1 MHEHPRP
8 RAARGRTGGQLL
20 RYRRRR
26 QGRGCRECTRGDPHE
41 PQGQGCPDQRVRWHN
56 AWRRGRQRYRDGAR
70 QPENE
75 ASPRRADERDEGGGG
90 SRDPEAKRYRARRQ
104 RLGRGQE
111 DRRAHLLP
119 ACGEV
124 RPAGPGRGWM
134 SILLD
139 SSTKV
144 IVQGITGRE
153 GSFHTEQMQSLGTR
167 VVGGTSPGKGGTTQL
182 GVPVFNTVAD
192 AVEATGANASG
203 IFVPAPFAADAIM
216 EAAAAGIKLIV
227 CITEGIPIQDMI
239 RVKDFLRGYP
249 EARLIGANCP
259 GLITPGQ
266 AKIGIIP
273 QRITRPGAV
282 GMVSRSGTL
291 TYEVG
296 SALSAAGMGQSTIVG
311 IGGDPV
317 LGMSFS
323 DVVQLFEKDPATT
336 HLVLIGEIG
345 GSAEERAAELLG
357 RGTRLKAVAFIPGRP
372 APAGKRM
379 GPPGAILSGHRG
391 TARSKEEAFR
401 KAGVDVAET
410 TDEIVGLLR

>member
-1 MHEHPRP
+1 
-8 RAARGRTGGQLL
+8 
-20 RYRRRR
+20 
-26 QGRGCRECTRGDPHE
+26 
-41 PQGQGCPDQRVRWHN
+41 
-56 AWRRGRQRYRDGAR
+56 
-70 QPENE
+70 
-75 ASPRRADERDEGGGG
+75 
-90 SRDPEAKRYRARRQ
+90 
-104 RLGRGQE
+104 
-111 DRRAHLLP
+111 
-119 ACGEV
+119 
-124 RPAGPGRGWM
+124 M
-134 SILLD
+134 SILVD
-139 SSTKV
+139 SSTRV

-153 GSFHTEQMQSLGTR
+153 GSFHTEQMQALGTK
-167 VVGGTSPGKGGTTQL
+167 VVGGTSPGKGGTTHL

-192 AVEATGANASG
+192 AVRATGANASG
-203 IFVPAPFAADAIM
+203 IFVPAPFAPDAIM
-216 EAAAAGIKLIV
+216 EAAAAGITLIV

-249 EARLIGANCP
+249 DARLLGANCP

-273 QRITRPGAV
+273 QRITAPGSV

-317 LGMSFS
+317 LGMTFS
-323 DVVQLFEKDPATT
+323 DVVALFEKDPATT

-345 GSAEERAAELLG
+345 GSDEEHAAELLA
-357 RGTRLKAVAFIPGRP
+357 RGTRLKTVAFISGRT
-372 APAGKRM
+372 APEGKRM
-379 GPPGAILSGHRG
+379 GHAGAIISGNRG

-401 KAGVDVAET
+401 KAGVAVAET

>member
-1 MHEHPRP
+1 
-8 RAARGRTGGQLL
+8 
-20 RYRRRR
+20 
-26 QGRGCRECTRGDPHE
+26 
-41 PQGQGCPDQRVRWHN
+41 
-56 AWRRGRQRYRDGAR
+56 
-70 QPENE
+70 
-75 ASPRRADERDEGGGG
+75 
-90 SRDPEAKRYRARRQ
+90 
-104 RLGRGQE
+104 
-111 DRRAHLLP
+111 
-119 ACGEV
+119 
-124 RPAGPGRGWM
+124 M

-144 IVQGITGRE
+144 LVQGITGRE
-153 GSFHTEQMQSLGTR
+153 GSFHTEQMQALGTK
-167 VVGGTSPGKGGTTQL
+167 VVGGINPGKGGTTHL

-192 AVEATGANASG
+192 AVRATGANASG

-216 EAAAAGIKLIV
+216 EAAAAGVTLIV

-239 RVKDFLRGYP
+239 KVRDFLHGYP
-249 EARLIGANCP
+249 QARLIGANCP

-273 QRITRPGAV
+273 QRITRPGFV

-317 LGMSFS
+317 LGMTFS

-345 GSAEERAAELLG
+345 GSDEEHAAELLA
-357 RGTRLKAVAFIPGRP
+357 RGSRLKAVAFISGRT
-372 APAGKRM
+372 APEGKRM
-379 GPPGAILSGHRG
+379 GHAGAIISGNRG
-391 TARSKEEAFR
+391 TAKSKEEAFR
-401 KAGVDVAET
+401 NAGVAVAET
-410 TDEIVGLLR
+410 TDDIVGLLR